1 MSSQTRFLFLIIQ
14 ALTVWKAKVL
24 VFKTTFSVALFTLL
38 LGFIVGNL
46 FTTFLGRLRSTFCEP
61 WDGFII
67 LFVLFTLEFISFL
80 IYSCE
85 ARLSVTN
92 QSFAK
97 QSNNSKRRTTGFV
110 FPKRSTFSL
119 YETQDNLKKNNS
131 IDSQL
136 FYTTTRKPRI
146 PSNFAQKGV
155 LFCAKLEDDL
165 FLSKPRVYRSNSTKT
180 KKPDLSFEVT
190 LLSKTFFYK
199 SLNYFKIGLML
210 GLFIDAFKVGS

>member
-1 MSSQTRFLFLIIQ
+1 MSSQTRFLFLVIQ
-14 ALTVWKAKVL
+14 ALTAWKAKVL

-61 WDGFII
+61 WDGLII
-67 LFVLFTLEFISFL
+67 LIVLFTLEFISFL

-85 ARLSVTN
+85 ARLSVTK

-97 QSNNSKRRTTGFV
+97 QSNNSKIRTTV
-110 FPKRSTFSL
+110 FPKKNTFSL
-119 YETQDNLKKNNS
+119 YKTQEDLKRNNS
-131 IDSQL
+131 INSQL
-136 FYTTTRKPRI
+136 FYTTTRKPKD
-146 PSNFAQKGV
+146 N
-155 LFCAKLEDDL
+155 LF
-165 FLSKPRVYRSNSTKT
+165 FSKPKFYQSNLTKAD
-180 KKPDLSFEVT
+180 KPDLNFEVT